1 MSYKPRFL
9 GLYCKLRILFPQLF
23 MARELRAWAI
33 KLGPQLTKRPS
44 NSVSKRYVLDIF
56 EFSIENILFCEEITT
71 VPKQEDV
78 Q

>member
-1 MSYKPRFL
+1 
-9 GLYCKLRILFPQLF
+9 